1 MSTIKKFSKAQIS
14 DLIQSRGFLCSR
26 LGKLRKK
33 VVTDL
38 ATPFA
43 KINLPG
49 LVKNL
54 ASNIALKAINKFE
67 KAISSKGAVR
77 T

>member
-1 MSTIKKFSKAQIS
+1 MSTNKKISKAQIS
-14 DLIQSRGFLCSR
+14 DLIQSGGFLCSR

-33 VVTDL
+33 ALTDL

-49 LVKNL
+49 LVRNL
-54 ASNIALKAINKFE
+54 ASDIALKAINKFE
-67 KAISSKGAVR
+67 KTINSKGAVR
-77 T
+77 A

>member
-1 MSTIKKFSKAQIS
+1 MSTNKKISKAQIS
-14 DLIQSRGFLCSR
+14 DLIQSGGFLCSR

-33 VVTDL
+33 ALTDL

-49 LVKNL
+49 L
-54 ASNIALKAINKFE
+54 A
-67 KAISSKGAVR
+67 
-77 T
+77 